1 MPENEKNETSEQKNE
16 TKNEM
21 KSEAKSE
28 AKSEMK
34 KVMLPTVSAI
44 IKNDA
49 GGILFIRRSES
60 SKYGKGL
67 LQLPGGRLEFG
78 EQPID
83 ALKREIK
90 EELGCEFMPATG
102 RVIAAS
108 IHTFEFGG
116 MQIELVGIA
125 YAGKIKGDIHLN
137 QEASEYKWIKMKDAL
152 KLQDLEQL
160 SRQLL
165 IQAKGRK

>member
-1 MPENEKNETSEQKNE
+1 MPKNEKNEMSEQKNE

-21 KSEAKSE
+21 KSESKNE

-49 GGILFIRRSES
+49 GEILFIRRSEG

-125 YAGKIKGDIHLN
+125 YAGKINGEIHLS

-152 KLQDLEQL
+152 KLQDLEEL

-165 IQAKGRK
+165 IQAKGRR

>member
-1 MPENEKNETSEQKNE
+1 MPENEKNEANEQKDE
-16 TKNEM
+16 KNEM
-21 KSEAKSE
+21 KSESKSE
-28 AKSEMK
+28 AKSEIK

-49 GGILFIRRSES
+49 GEILFIRRSES

-90 EELGCEFMPATG
+90 EELGCEFIPATG

-108 IHTFEFGG
+108 IHIFEFGG

-125 YAGKIKGDIHLN
+125 YAGKINGDIHLN

-152 KLQDLEQL
+152 KLQDLEEL

-165 IQAKGRK
+165 IQAKGRKI